1 MATHRDVAQ
10 ITSYSCPHCDFE
22 QIKVGGGVKWVKLI
36 DRLHKKKC
44 KKTGRT
50 EDRTSNDKL
59 ILMTTCSGKLGTKRQ
74 TIKHKSGCGQ
84 EIKQNHE
91 IPALYPQKL
100 GIFKQQMTE
109 KVQEQI
115 KKGEFDYILP
125 KDAKL
130 GKPRM
135 INIDSTDGVAMLV
148 GQQQILAKREPDKKR
163 NTFITKGTTRE
174 GEKFRGQVVF
184 DDREYCPDT
193 DNISRKIM
201 TNIPK

>member
-148 GQQQILAKREPDKKR
+148 GQQKIIANHDPDKKL
-163 NTFITKGTTRE
+163 NTYVTKGTPLPDGGYRE
-174 GEKFRGQVVF
+174 SVF
-184 DDREYCPDT
+184 FHPEGRDTISDD
-193 DNISRKIM
+193 ISRKIM
-201 TNIPK
+201 SHLK